1 MGVSASGN
9 GAENTEQS
17 NASAGQKEADVN
29 DDNDGLSSNAEQA
42 DEQSA
47 VNDEQADETSASVD
61 VENPEESD
69 SNAEQANDHVQ
80 SNSAE
85 DNSASTWLKVVT
97 AIVAIPPMIFGG
109 WYWWKSRQVPDS
121 TCAKILKAVGFLRRR
136 RLKETSA
143 QRTLGRLLD
152 AMEASP

>member
-1 MGVSASGN
+1 MG
-9 GAENTEQS
+9 
-17 NASAGQKEADVN
+17 
-29 DDNDGLSSNAEQA
+29 NDGLSSNAEQA

-47 VNDEQADETSASVD
+47 VNDEQA
-61 VENPEESD
+61 
-69 SNAEQANDHVQ
+69 NDHVQ
-80 SNSAE
+80 SNPAE

-97 AIVAIPPMIFGG
+97 AIVAIPSMIWGG

-121 TCAKILKAVGFLRRR
+121 TCTKILKAVGILRRR

-152 AMEASP
+152 AMDMEFLVNDIVS